1 MINFSHFHLLFNH
14 LPIMGIMFSIIL
26 YVYAFIKNSDE
37 LKRTSLGAFVVTAL
51 LTIPSYMSGIGAAAE
66 LDNPL
71 NGIDQ
76 NVIKMHESSAMLTL
90 LFVML
95 TGALA
100 VVALWNYRGK
110 PLKGMI
116 FPAVLLLAIVTMGLG
131 ARTGNLGGQIHHPEA
146 FPASDTAP
154 TALGDF
160 IHHFEP
166 NPTTFAMMMT
176 STKWWWAFM
185 MTLHFIGLILIMG
198 TIAMFDLR
206 ILGFARQLPIS
217 ALDALVPWGLFGLGI
232 NIVTGM
238 LSFIG
243 MPLYYTYDMAF
254 WLKMGALVLAGANLL
269 LFYATDAFR
278 ECADL
283 GPGEDA
289 PGIAKL
295 IAASSIILWFIVIIL
310 GRYIQFFEDS
320 VSHGG
325 A

>member
-14 LPIMGIMFSIIL
+14 LPILGTMFSIIL

-37 LKRTSLGAFVVTAL
+37 LKRTSLGSFVVVAL
-51 LTIPSYMSGIGAAAE
+51 LTIPSYMSGIGAAAD
-66 LDNPL
+66 LNNPL
-71 NGIDQ
+71 NGIDPATIQ
-76 NVIKMHESSAMLTL
+76 LHESSAMLTL
-90 LFVML
+90 LFVLL
-95 TGALA
+95 TGALS
-100 VVALWNYRGK
+100 VGALWSYRGRRTTCA
-110 PLKGMI
+110 I
-116 FPAVLLLAIVTMGLG
+116 FPAVLLLALVTMGLA
-131 ARTGNLGGQIHHPEA
+131 ARTGNLGGAIKHPEA
-146 FPASDTAP
+146 FPTDNTPSAI
-154 TALGDF
+154 GVF

-166 NPTTFAMMMT
+166 NPTVFATMMT

-185 MTLHFIGLILIMG
+185 MTLHFVGLIMIMG

-206 ILGFARQLPIS
+206 ILGFARQLPIA
-217 ALDALVPWGLFGLGI
+217 ALDKLVPWGLLGLGI

-254 WLKMGALVLAGANLL
+254 WLKMAALVLAGSNLL

-278 ECADL
+278 ECAEL

-295 IAASSIILWFIVIIL
+295 IAASSIILWFIVIVL

-320 VSHGG
+320 VTHGG